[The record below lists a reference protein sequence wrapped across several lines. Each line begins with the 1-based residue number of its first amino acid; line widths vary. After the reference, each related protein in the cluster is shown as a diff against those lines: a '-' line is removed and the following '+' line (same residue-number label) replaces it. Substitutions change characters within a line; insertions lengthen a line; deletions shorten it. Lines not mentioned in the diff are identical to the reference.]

1 MKNITIGTLFFA
13 NTTFQDDEL
22 SAKKRLQPSFCSLTP
37 CILMVLAL
45 PLHLKIRQDKQEV

>member
-22 SAKKRLQPSFCSLTP
+22 SAKNGYN
-37 CILMVLAL
+37 
-45 PLHLKIRQDKQEV
+45 LHFVH